1 MCAKQDLNVGMGKLH
16 VKEWV
21 KIGQFRRKIHEH
33 FAVVVAVVV
42 LDAVLVVV
50 LVFFHVHFLAH
61 IFGKKLF

>member
-21 KIGQFRRKIHEH
+21 KMGQFGRKIHEH

-42 LDAVLVVV
+42 LDAVLVAV

>member
-21 KIGQFRRKIHEH
+21 KMGQFRRKIHEH
-33 FAVVVAVVV
+33 FAVVV

-50 LVFFHVHFLAH
+50 LVFFYVHFLAH

>member
-21 KIGQFRRKIHEH
+21 KMGQFRRKIHEH

-50 LVFFHVHFLAH
+50 VFFHVHFLAH

>member
-1 MCAKQDLNVGMGKLH
+1 MYAKQDLNVGMSKLH

-21 KIGQFRRKIHEH
+21 KMGQFGRKIHEH
-33 FAVVVAVVV
+33 FAVVVAVV

-50 LVFFHVHFLAH
+50 LVFVHVHFLAY

>member
-21 KIGQFRRKIHEH
+21 KMGQFRRKIHEH
-33 FAVVVAVVV
+33 FAVVVAVV